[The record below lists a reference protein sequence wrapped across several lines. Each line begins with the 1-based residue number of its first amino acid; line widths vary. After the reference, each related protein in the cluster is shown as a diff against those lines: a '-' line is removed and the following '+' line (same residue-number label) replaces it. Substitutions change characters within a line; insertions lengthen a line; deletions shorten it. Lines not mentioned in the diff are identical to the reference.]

1 MQIRN
6 ERPDD
11 RAIIGEIT
19 TAAFA
24 NHPFSQQTEAAIID
38 ALRDAGALRL
48 SLVAEDG
55 QEILGHAAFS
65 PVEIDGKP
73 GGWYGLGPLSVR
85 PDRQRQGIG
94 GALLREGLARLK
106 DQGAAGVVLVGDPA
120 YYSRFGFGP
129 LPGLRFDGAPAR
141 NFMGLVLNGP
151 EAAGTVTFHPGFGAH

>member
-38 ALRDAGALRL
+38 ALRNAGALSL

-129 LPGLRFDGAPAR
+129 LPGLGFDGAPAR

-151 EAAGTVTFHPGFGAH
+151 EAAGTVTFHPGFGAR

>member
-94 GALLREGLARLK
+94 GALLRKGLARLK